1 MMQCE
6 LEDLNEDG
14 EFVEVP
20 RRPYNY
26 FETREM
32 GKGPFTFRITDIYGQ
47 VVIDKDIPLSYD
59 DTEIIQGHVQFP
71 E

>member
-1 MMQCE
+1 
-6 LEDLNEDG
+6 
-14 EFVEVP
+14 
-20 RRPYNY
+20 
-26 FETREM
+26 
-32 GKGPFTFRITDIYGQ
+32 